1 MAYDSTLVVYTN
13 VPLTY
18 INVTPGMNLQTILQ
32 NINTAVNTMNPA
44 PNYSGYNLGPYYGYS
59 ITQTDGTSHPTNTQN
74 FAEGISKIVCKTE
87 SDLYTFTG
95 TTYPANQTTL
105 SNAITALQVPG
116 LTYSYTGGG
125 GSISITSGMTR
136 NQVLTATYTGVGN
149 ILALLNAP
157 GSTWSTL
164 SISTPT
170 NINTAF
176 NSLIAYLS
184 NLTTSLS
191 GYQTAIGT
199 FNNSANCLA
208 GTSTDSVRTT
218 ISSIITYICNTL
230 PSFNASSI
238 TTSCL
243 TTQTSLQNW
252 VQQLV
257 NAVDGLTNSTVVGA
271 TNTSLLV
278 TSTSCGGK
286 TLAINPSSSLVT
298 KVLNSSSDTTPGYLS
313 NKVSAGSNITINTL
327 NSGANEQIQISAT
340 LPTPNQVAV
349 NSSDSFPGYLM
360 NKISSYG
367 GGWGLSISTTPNA
380 DNSQLVLAVN
390 VSDPFTFIQN
400 IFKYVESNPELL
412 AQFCTMTSQC
422 ATNSCTAPTN
432 FVVAYVSGDTHFSL
446 FWTPASGALSQIVKY
461 RLQGDTAWVTGANID
476 APNPQDNTTPSC
488 KVTPGCVNAILE
500 FQVDSVCASGSNSTA
515 IVQGIEYSQQTV
527 SSNVTNR
534 VISVTQ
540 DAMSTISNIDYVL
553 YSGSTPLYTMSATG
567 SNPTTKF
574 PAVSPG
580 SYTIQYRYGTI
591 INGAMLY
598 SNDASQHASYYTTG
612 TIVVS

>member
-87 SDLYTFTG
+87 SDLYTFIN

-105 SNAITALQVPG
+105 SNAITALQIPG

-199 FNNSANCLA
+199 FDNSANCLA
-208 GTSTDSVRTT
+208 GTSTDSVGTT

-252 VQQLV
+252 VQQLAH
-257 NAVDGLTNSTVVGA
+257 AVDGLINSTVVGA

-313 NKVSAGSNITINTL
+313 SKVSAGSNITINTL

-360 NKISSYG
+360 NKITSYGG
-367 GGWGLSISTTPNA
+367 GGWGLSVSTSPSV

-390 VSDPFTFIQN
+390 VSDPYSFVQN
-400 IFKYVESNPELL
+400 MFKYISSDPNLL
-412 AQFCTMTSQC
+412 ALFCTLVSECNGNQC
-422 ATNSCTAPTN
+422 YPPTALIVTI
-432 FVVAYVSGDTHFSL
+432 SGSTFNLS
-446 FWTPASGALSQIVKY
+446 WTYGANNTSQIVGY
-461 RLQGDTAWVTGANID
+461 RQRGNVDFITNANITSANPQSSTTNSASVTGLN
-476 APNPQDNTTPSC
+476 NNT
-488 KVTPGCVNAILE
+488 VYQ
-500 FQVDSVCASGSNSTA
+500 FQITSICTSSNSLSN
-515 IVQGIEYSQQTV
+515 IYESVIFSQQSITDGV
-527 SSNVTNR
+527 NSG
-534 VISVTQ
+534 VISVNQAPMPTVN
-540 DAMSTISNIDYVL
+540 TITYTL
-553 YSGSTPLYTMSATG
+553 YSGQSPVQTVYGTG
-567 SNPTTKF
+567 INPVAKF
-574 PAVSPG
+574 AAVSSG
-580 SYTIQYRYGTI
+580 NYTVKYSYTTLVNGINVTSSTYTSGTI
-591 INGAMLY
+591 
-598 SNDASQHASYYTTG
+598 T
-612 TIVVS
+612 V